1 MIIDRSDFKEY
12 PFRGKFTRTFIDKT
26 KPRDEWT
33 EETITV
39 LETDCDIQE
48 ASKTDDGGFVNAS
61 FNVYFPFDKEVGVD
75 LKRGDMFEGEAYGLK
90 VNGEVIGVIP
100 NQLSGC
106 TCYIKDID
114 V

>member
-1 MIIDRSDFKEY
+1 MIIDRNDFKEY
-12 PFRGKFTRTFIDKT
+12 PFRGKFIRTFIDKT
-26 KPRDEWT
+26 KPREEWKP
-33 EETITV
+33 EDKII

-48 ASKTDDGGFVNAS
+48 ASKTDGGGFVNAS
-61 FNVYFPFDKEVGVD
+61 FNVYFPFDKEVGID
-75 LKRGDMFEGEAYGLK
+75 LKRGDKFEGEAYGLK